1 MYKYNKDIMKGMIIM
16 EVPEHILKVAR
27 PAQTVV
33 IDTKK
38 DTPLRYVVKKD
49 NADFKKGR
57 VIGYIIEDSFVPIE
71 PNSEEDQPFALSYG
85 VVALAY
91 SLSEDIIE
99 DLLRVHAPN
108 DALRVL
114 TIAILQII
122 HPTMSID
129 QVASMYRKSYLSV
142 YFPGLALS
150 SSTVKK
156 LYKRLGED
164 LNARN
169 QFFALRKM
177 RIKDDHHIVVDQVI
191 KNDQNVSDLNHFTL
205 RIDKSENKSLSILYA
220 SDLETMEPIC
230 DRIVLGPISSSLLKD
245 FIKTHGINNG
255 LIVDEQIH
263 DDLHTIVPLGR
274 YNPRVEDTLL
284 DYDGVLKQ
292 IKENVLYKKIKN
304 TRKGIE
310 YVYTFKDLE
319 KENAETPEFIA
330 GLKKGENDIDKINT
344 QMIRLGTS
352 SFLSNEDL
360 DPLIVYRLSKNRDLY
375 KMTFQ
380 AYKNEMKLKDRDGL
394 WNFSLYGKEFIN
406 FISTLITVRMIK
418 KEREA
423 GLLDHMTYGDLLDM
437 LNNIWRMSDAPRQA
451 ARNDGY
457 WQNVFKDDFKLL
469 EKLGLIK

>member
-1 MYKYNKDIMKGMIIM
+1 MA
-16 EVPEHILKVAR
+16 VPEHILKVAR

-49 NADFKKGR
+49 NADRKRGR

-284 DYDGVLKQ
+284 DYDGVLKMPSPTDFAMRHGRQ
-292 IKENVLYKKIKN
+292 RNFKKN
-304 TRKGIE
+304 
-310 YVYTFKDLE
+310 
-319 KENAETPEFIA
+319 
-330 GLKKGENDIDKINT
+330 
-344 QMIRLGTS
+344 
-352 SFLSNEDL
+352 SF
-360 DPLIVYRLSKNRDLY
+360 
-375 KMTFQ
+375 
-380 AYKNEMKLKDRDGL
+380 
-394 WNFSLYGKEFIN
+394 
-406 FISTLITVRMIK
+406 
-418 KEREA
+418 
-423 GLLDHMTYGDLLDM
+423 
-437 LNNIWRMSDAPRQA
+437 
-451 ARNDGY
+451 
-457 WQNVFKDDFKLL
+457 
-469 EKLGLIK
+469 